1 MIPSTTQVLSMRA
14 ANDILAQLRCEDDL
28 LVNCLLDRSGTR
40 SRIVVS
46 KLGELV
52 MMFVK
57 SYNAYTARQM
67 AAIDASRGK
76 NIARSNFIQRM
87 IDDASVSAIEQFFA
101 GMVKNNANDPIN
113 RMLRIAAIFIGLTIT
128 IEFRTEFTPPPVY
141 QSRSFLLEAK
151 DGAGASQTASAAKT
165 AAEKK
170 EQLRRDQQRCDKI
183 DPDALRTFLQLSGSN
198 LMSRFFDGAISL
210 ADYARLCGFE
220 YLSYKSPTNEWIC
233 RRFREIVE
241 EQQHAARNA
250 PL

>member
-1 MIPSTTQVLSMRA
+1 
-14 ANDILAQLRCEDDL
+14 
-28 LVNCLLDRSGTR
+28 
-40 SRIVVS
+40 
-46 KLGELV
+46 
-52 MMFVK
+52 
-57 SYNAYTARQM
+57 M

-76 NIARSNFIQRM
+76 NIARSNFMQRM
-87 IDDASVSAIEQFFA
+87 IDDASVSAIELFFA
-101 GMVKNNANDPIN
+101 GMIKNNANDPIN

-141 QSRSFLLEAK
+141 HGRSFLIAEVK
-151 DGAGASQTASAAKT
+151 GGASTSLASGAAAKT
-165 AAEKK
+165 AADKK

-183 DPDALRTFLQLSGSN
+183 DPDALRTFLQLDGSN

-210 ADYARLCGFE
+210 ADYARLCGFA
-220 YLSYKSPTNEWIC
+220 YLGYKSPTNEWIC